1 MKHASSSSAGVFG
14 GAHKWLTGILTTS
27 AAFLAL
33 MVNARSLGITPWF
46 GLLDLNFAD
55 HAAHRIVLNPR
66 ADTLR
71 SLGDTAVIT
80 ATVTDAHGAALAGAR
95 LRWRSSDSSVA
106 TVDSGGA
113 VLARGPGTAQVE
125 VTVREVSGRAI
136 VVVHPEAARVVITG
150 DSAVRLA
157 DGDSLHLIAHALD
170 ARGHRIAAL
179 APRWHTADSLVVM
192 VDSLGHARA
201 LAAGR
206 AYLWASAGDIRSRLR
221 VDVELTPAA
230 VVLQSGEGQR
240 APAGKRL
247 LEPVVLQVRARG
259 GQPVPGAVVTLA
271 VEDGDGAVLPD
282 SASTDADGRIRAA
295 WTLGGRAGM
304 QRLRARVAGVDST
317 LLVNAEAEPV
327 RGNVRV
333 EFLSAG
339 MRGPVGT
346 ELGQPVLV
354 RVTDT
359 LGLALAL
366 VRINWTALEGGST
379 TGSDRTDSTG
389 TAQAYWTLGRK
400 TGRQRL
406 RVQVGNPRTIPAT
419 DVVALADAGAP
430 AALTLGKPS
439 RPGAG
444 GALRLTATVTDALGN
459 PVPDAELSVTAT
471 GGTLTAPTVRSDG
484 AGRAPVVWTPPAG
497 KRSEVRITAK
507 LGGTRTSATQVIP
520 APPVAPAPRPAKP
533 RRAS

>member
-1 MKHASSSSAGVFG
+1 MKHVSSSSAGVFG

-27 AAFLAL
+27 AALLAV

-55 HAAHRIVLNPR
+55 HAAHRIVLAPR

-95 LRWRSSDSSVA
+95 LRWRSTDSTVA

-113 VLARGPGTAQVE
+113 VVARAPGTAQVE
-125 VTVREVSGRAI
+125 VMVREVSGRAT
-136 VVVHPEAARVVITG
+136 VVVRPEAARVVISG

-157 DGDSLHLIAHALD
+157 DGDSLRLIAHALD

-179 APRWHTADSLVVM
+179 VPRWQTADSQVVM
-192 VDSLGHARA
+192 VDSLGNARA

-206 AYLWASAGDIRSRLR
+206 AYLWAGAGELRSRVR

-259 GQPVPGAVVTLA
+259 GQPVPGSVVTLVA
-271 VEDGDGAVLPD
+271 EDGDGVVTPD
-282 SASTDADGRIRAA
+282 SAMTDGDGRIRAS

-317 LLVNAEAEPV
+317 LVVNAEAEPV

-333 EFLSAG
+333 EVLSPG
-339 MRGPVGT
+339 LRGPAGS

-366 VRINWTALEGGST
+366 VRVGWTALEGGTT

-389 TAQAYWTLGRK
+389 TAQAYWTLGRRA
-400 TGRQRL
+400 GRQRL
-406 RVQVGNPRTIPAT
+406 RVQVGNPRSIPAT
-419 DVVALADAGAP
+419 DVVAVGEAGAP
-430 AALTLGKPS
+430 AAVVLGKPS

-444 GALRLTATVTDALGN
+444 GVLRLTVTVTDALGN
-459 PVPDAELSVTAT
+459 PVPDVELEVAATA
-471 GGTLTAPTVRSDG
+471 GSLAAATLRSDS
-484 AGRAPVVWTPPAG
+484 AGRAGLAWTPPQG
-497 KRSEVRITAK
+497 KRGEVRITAR

-520 APPVAPAPRPAKP
+520 APAAPAPRPAKP
-533 RRAS
+533 RRTS